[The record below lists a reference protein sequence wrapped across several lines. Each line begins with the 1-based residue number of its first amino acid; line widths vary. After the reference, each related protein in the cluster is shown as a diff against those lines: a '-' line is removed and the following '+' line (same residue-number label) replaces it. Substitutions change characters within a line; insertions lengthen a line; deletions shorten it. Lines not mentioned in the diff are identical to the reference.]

1 MGWWVWELWAEV
13 CFGSRWLCMG
23 VGGCLGQPG
32 GGSSWLTGGWWGV
45 GLGCPGTVEWVGWGI
60 EVFSGYVSRHVSV
73 KRFRCVLEE
82 VGEAE

>member
-1 MGWWVWELWAEV
+1 MWGGWVVV
-13 CFGSRWLCMG
+13 CFGCLWLCVG

-45 GLGCPGTVEWVGWGI
+45 GLGCPGTVGWVGWGWGGI
-60 EVFSGYVSRHVSV
+60 GVFYGYVSRHVSV